1 MDSIHTG
8 LLLLLVSNMILRS
21 EQAQSTFNSSSDFEE
36 EESDSVAYMIIVE
49 HGEGQR
55 CAGSLVSLRTAL
67 SSARCLRLSGPRATL
82 WALAAA
88 LVVGH
93 GTVRAADG
101 ARRVVRVAYA
111 GTDSADPANDLAL
124 LAIDEPFGE
133 RAQSRPI
140 LMATAAGVCDAAA
153 DCNAVRALSRNNAH
167 GVQALLLRV
176 ISVHRAPHAVCTA
189 HVPHWASLKDRSLC
203 LKGETLCEN
212 DMGGGVVCAGL
223 LCGVLSVVGA
233 REEDAKCGDTFGAL
247 TVARWRRFLHCAHT
261 QRLCGRGDCASLCT
275 EHWLDGSNEPFPV
288 ASLSSAFQ
296 NLVED
301 MDHALT
307 APVLSSLSYTKFE
320 RTSTELIVTDRN
332 GGNTSSPM
340 TPGRSTSSR
349 AAVQASPRLQL
360 LSRTPLIYE
369 LRPSADFEPNRAD
382 FKRSRVSLSTLAL
395 SSMRL
400 KAGEYGDNAVDYG
413 APPDEALPSSSS
425 LVSTLRRSVT
435 IRHTIPGSASPYRHW
450 VDPLAQPQTDT
461 HKKKLKTSNASSTY
475 DINLG
480 ILITI
485 PTLVTINR

>member
-1 MDSIHTG
+1 MGSFHVG

-21 EQAQSTFNSSSDFEE
+21 EEAQSTFNSSSEFDE

-67 SSARCLRLSGPRATL
+67 SSARCLRLSTPRATL

-101 ARRVVRVAYA
+101 ARRVIRVAYA

-133 RAQSRPI
+133 SAQSRPI
-140 LMATAAGVCDAAA
+140 LMATAAGVCDAVQ

-167 GVQALLLRV
+167 GAQALLLRV
-176 ISVHRAPHAVCTA
+176 ISVHRAPHAVCNA
-189 HVPHWASLKDRSLC
+189 RVPHWAALKDRSLC

-212 DMGGGVVCAGL
+212 DVGGGVVCAGL
-223 LCGVLSVVGA
+223 LCGVFSAVGA
-233 REEDAKCGDTFGAL
+233 NEAADERCGDTFGAL

-275 EHWLDGSNEPFPV
+275 EYWLDGSDEPSPA
-288 ASLSSAFQ
+288 ASFGSPIQ
-296 NLVED
+296 TLVED
-301 MDHALT
+301 VNHALT
-307 APVLSSLSYTKFE
+307 TPVRSSSHYNKLE
-320 RTSTELIVTDRN
+320 RKLIVTDHN
-332 GGNTSSPM
+332 SGSTSSPM
-340 TPGRSTSSR
+340 STGRSTSSR
-349 AAVQASPRLQL
+349 AAVQASPTLRL

-425 LVSTLRRSVT
+425 LVPTLRRYVT
-435 IRHTIPGSASPYRHW
+435 SRHTSPGSASPYRHW

-461 HKKKLKTSNASSTY
+461 HKKKLKTSNASGTN
-475 DINLG
+475 DINIG